1 MRNVLH
7 GTMLMMAKRQYEI
20 TNGVN
25 ERRVQKDNFEVV
37 SESAAQFFSSVIHEN
52 FMMVKLI
59 CRYAISRPVT

>member
-1 MRNVLH
+1 M
-7 GTMLMMAKRQYEI
+7 MMAKQQYEI

-37 SESAAQFFSSVIHEN
+37 PESAAQFLFSTIHEN

>member
-7 GTMLMMAKRQYEI
+7 GTMLMMAKQQYEI

-25 ERRVQKDNFEVV
+25 ERRVQNDNFEVV
-37 SESAAQFFSSVIHEN
+37 PESEAHFFSPAIHKN